1 MVMGKNEIYYQIG
14 RDTVQYQGELNSEFS
29 SKAISLI
36 GYGVAMLAAGAIAL
50 NLSDGEILPNIWM
63 WVALSL
69 WVGGFSVIILSS
81 VFVLWPRSWDRG
93 PTVDS
98 LGDLVKNHEYDE
110 DAVLWC
116 VADSFKTAFLSNRKE
131 LNKKATAINIAI
143 MAVALEAG
151 GLIFVGVLLF
161 IGIGLHQGSVC
172 ECTGPVG

>member
-1 MVMGKNEIYYQIG
+1 M
-14 RDTVQYQGELNSEFS
+14 
-29 SKAISLI
+29 
-36 GYGVAMLAAGAIAL
+36 
-50 NLSDGEILPNIWM
+50 
-63 WVALSL
+63 
-69 WVGGFSVIILSS
+69 
-81 VFVLWPRSWDRG
+81 LWPRSWDRG

-161 IGIGLHQGSVC
+161 VAIGLHQGSSLANAEIGGLFPNCGLHVYLAA
-172 ECTGPVG
+172 